1 MDFIYIL
8 AIGVLLLV
16 VIIQSIRK
24 FEKNQYVLWFSIIPA
39 IIFLIAQYFPTNEL
53 LNSILLVV
61 FILIITLYPLT
72 FLIKKLKNK
81 RVNMLIF
88 LTLLIEWDWIITWV
102 YLNRYS
108 LDELNPL
115 LNIGSLLF
123 FSIQKLLPLI
133 LFLLLYLVSKDNKKL
148 SRILEAILIV
158 VTIAYAVLFVWQ
170 MYVVA
175 LFTPFVFYLL
185 PISAIAVIYFVYK
198 MVKSKLT
205 L

>member
-1 MDFIYIL
+1 LDFIYIL

>member
-1 MDFIYIL
+1 MWL
-8 AIGVLLLV
+8 AIV
-16 VIIQSIRK
+16 
-24 FEKNQYVLWFSIIPA
+24 PP
-39 IIFLIAQYFPTNEL
+39 IIFLIAQYFPTNETI
-53 LNSILLVV
+53 NNILLVV
-61 FILIITLYPLT
+61 FISLITLYPLT

-81 RVNMLIF
+81 RINLLIF

-115 LNIGSLLF
+115 LDIGSLLF
-123 FSIQKLLPLI
+123 FSIQKLLPLV
-133 LFLLLYLVSKDNKKL
+133 LFLLLFLVSKDNKKL
-148 SRILEAILIV
+148 SRILELILVV

-175 LFTPFVFYLL
+175 LFTTFVFYIL
-185 PISAIAVIYFVYK
+185 PISTVAIGYFIFRIVRN
-198 MVKSKLT
+198 KLT

>member
-1 MDFIYIL
+1 M
-8 AIGVLLLV
+8 
-16 VIIQSIRK
+16 IIQSIRK